1 MNKKVLEFL
10 GKVKDKLFTTWGKL
24 KWYQKLF
31 VIAAIALTV
40 WAIGFKS
47 A

>member
-10 GKVKDKLFTTWGKL
+10 GKAKDKLFQAWGKL

-31 VIAAIALTV
+31 VIAIVALAV
-40 WAIGFKS
+40 WAVGFKS